1 MAAMSDMISVA
12 MAVYNGGKYLKQ
24 QIDSI
29 LSQIRDE
36 DELVI
41 SYDASEDD
49 TLIIIRDY
57 EQKDRRV
64 KVFNDPGH
72 GVIDNFNNAIT
83 NSSGDYIFL
92 SDQDD
97 VWLEGKI
104 ERLLRCFREESPDLI
119 IHNGLNTDEN
129 LEPVSGAFFDIYRI
143 GDGKLKNI
151 IKSRYSGCCMAFT
164 KEMKN
169 AILPIPVAAGY
180 DRWIATVCEFLGK
193 ISYVDDVLIMH
204 RLHDSNVTPEG
215 HFPITEII
223 RMRAD
228 LVWNLILRIRRERR
242 KG

>member
-1 MAAMSDMISVA
+1 MSDMISVA

-24 QIDSI
+24 QIDTI
-29 LSQIRDE
+29 LPQLRDW

-49 TLIIIRDY
+49 TLDIIRSY
-57 EQKDRRV
+57 EQQDHRIRV
-64 KVFNDPGH
+64 FTDPGH
-72 GVIDNFNNAIT
+72 GVIANFNNAIT

-97 VWLEGKI
+97 VWLEGKV

-119 IHNGLNTDEN
+119 IHNGVNTDEN

-164 KEMKN
+164 KEMKK

-180 DRWIATVCEFLGK
+180 DRWIATACEFLGK
-193 ISYVDDVLIMH
+193 ISYVDDVLILH
-204 RLHDSNVTPEG
+204 RLHDGNVTPRRS
-215 HFPITEII
+215 FPVTKII
-223 RMRAD
+223 QMRAD

>member
-1 MAAMSDMISVA
+1 MSEMISVA

-24 QIDSI
+24 QIDTI
-29 LSQIRDE
+29 LPQLRDW

-49 TLIIIRDY
+49 TLDIIRSY
-57 EQKDRRV
+57 EQQDHRIRV
-64 KVFNDPGH
+64 FTDPGQ
-72 GVIDNFNNAIT
+72 GVIANFNNAIT

-97 VWLEGKI
+97 VWLEGKV

-119 IHNGLNTDEN
+119 IHNGVNTDEN

-180 DRWIATVCEFLGK
+180 DRWIATACEFLGK
-193 ISYVDDVLIMH
+193 ISYVDDVLILH
-204 RLHDSNVTPEG
+204 RLHDGNVTPRRS
-215 HFPITEII
+215 FPVTKII
-223 RMRAD
+223 QMRAD